1 MADPFCASITSQ
13 LMPLNPLQLQP
24 QLLLPPSAFFSTFG
38 IVKIERGMANSI
50 AAVVFIKLESL
61 AASSVFVELKGCRAD
76 TRVGKQIPY

>member
-1 MADPFCASITSQ
+1 MADPFCASISGQ

-50 AAVVFIKLESL
+50 EAVVFIKLESL
-61 AASSVFVELKGCRAD
+61 AASSVFVELKGWRPD
-76 TRVGKQIPY
+76 TTVGKQIP